1 MYIGILLRLI
11 FGYVRIE
18 VEGYYIE
25 RFINICQ
32 NKKILIWNLKR
43 QKGVKLYLNIG
54 IKDFKKLKN
63 IARKT
68 NCKIKISKK
77 KGIPFI
83 LHRYKKR
90 KIFAIFLII
99 IAFAIYTSSKY
110 VWNIE
115 VQVEDNLQIEQI
127 EEDLADLGL
136 RKGVLKSKIE
146 TDKLINELRLKRN
159 DISWIG
165 IDLKGTNVIIKAVKS
180 DEKPDL
186 LDNSDYCNI
195 VARKSGII
203 TTIIAQNGTA
213 VVNVGDEVNE
223 GDILIA
229 GYMEGKYTDKRYVH
243 SLGVVQAKIKY
254 QKSEKIYLNQE
265 KLRDTGNEEKKF
277 QIKFNNFQINF
288 YKTLSKFKIYD
299 TIYTE
304 KNLKIFSNFYLP
316 ISIVEITNKEQI
328 KEEKTYSKEEV
339 IELGK
344 EKLSTEIEDKIAN
357 KENILETKV
366 DTIEQEDSIEVCV
379 TYEVL
384 ENIESYEK
392 IDIWKDE
399 KLW

>member
-43 QKGVKLYLNIG
+43 QKGVKLFLNIG

-136 RKGVLKSKIE
+136 RKGVRKSKIE

-165 IDLKGTNVIIKAVKS
+165 IDLKGTNVIVKAVKS

-195 VARKSGII
+195 VASKSGVI
-203 TTIIAQNGTA
+203 TKIIAQNGTA

-254 QKSEKIYLNQE
+254 QKSEKFYLNQE
-265 KLRDTGNEEKKF
+265 NLRDTGNEEKKF

-316 ISIVEITNKEQI
+316 ISIVEITNKEQV
-328 KEEKTYSKEEV
+328 KETQKYSKEEV

-344 EKLSTEIEDKIAN
+344 EKLSKAIEEDIAN
-357 KENILETKV
+357 KENILGVTV
-366 DTIEQEDSIEVCV
+366 DTEEQEDFVEVCV

-392 IDIWKDE
+392 IE
-399 KLW
+399 N

>member
-18 VEGYYIE
+18 IEGYYIE

-68 NCKIKISKK
+68 NCKIKIKKK

-90 KIFAIFLII
+90 KIFAIFLIL
-99 IAFAIYTSSKY
+99 IALAIYTSSKY

-115 VQVEDNLQIEQI
+115 VQVEDNLKIEQI

-165 IDLKGTNVIIKAVKS
+165 INLKGTNVIVKAVKA

-186 LDNSDYCNI
+186 LDDSDYCNI
-195 VARKSGII
+195 VASKSGII
-203 TTIIAQNGTA
+203 TKIIAQNGTA

-243 SLGVVQAKIKY
+243 SLGEVQAKIKY
-254 QKSEKIYLNQE
+254 SKSEKIYVKQE
-265 KLRDTGNEEKKF
+265 KLRDTGNKEKKF
-277 QIKFNNFQINF
+277 QIKFNIFQINF

-304 KNLKIFSNFYLP
+304 KKLKIFSNFYLP
-316 ISIVEITNKEQI
+316 ISVVEITNKEQI
-328 KEEKTYSKEEV
+328 KETKEYSKEEI

-344 EKLSTEIEDKIAN
+344 EKLSKAIEEDIAN
-357 KENILETKV
+357 KENILEIKV
-366 DTIEQEDSIEVCV
+366 DTTEQEDSVEVCV

-384 ENIESYEK
+384 ENIENYEK
-392 IDIWKDE
+392 IE
-399 KLW
+399 M

>member
-1 MYIGILLRLI
+1 MFIGILLRLI
-11 FGYVRIE
+11 FGYVRVE

-54 IKDFKKLKN
+54 IKDFKKLKE

-68 NCKIKISKK
+68 NCKIKIKKK

-83 LHRYKKR
+83 LYRYKKR

-99 IAFAIYTSSKY
+99 IAFLIYTSSKY

-115 VQVEDNLQIEQI
+115 VQVEDNLQTEQI

-165 IDLKGTNVIIKAVKS
+165 IDLKGTNVIVKVVKA
-180 DEKPDL
+180 DEKPEL
-186 LDNSDYCNI
+186 VDNSEYCNI
-195 VARKSGII
+195 VAKKSGVI
-203 TTIIAQNGTA
+203 TKIIAQNGTT
-213 VVNVGDEVNE
+213 NVHEGDEVNE
-223 GDILIA
+223 GDVLIA

-254 QKSEKIYLNQE
+254 SKKEKIYLKQE
-265 KLRDTGNEEKKF
+265 KTRDTGDKEKRF

-304 KNLKIFSNFYLP
+304 KKLKIFSNFYLP
-316 ISIVEITNKEQI
+316 ISIVEIINKEQI
-328 KEEKTYSKEEV
+328 KETKLYSKEEA

-344 EKLSTEIEDKIAN
+344 QKLSCEIEKDIAN
-357 KENILETKV
+357 KENILDVTIDTEEHEEYV
-366 DTIEQEDSIEVCV
+366 DVCV

-384 ENIESYEK
+384 ENIERYEK
-392 IDIWKDE
+392 IE
-399 KLW
+399 F

>member
-1 MYIGILLRLI
+1 MIKGILLRLI

-18 VEGYYIE
+18 IEGYYIE

-43 QKGVKLYLNIG
+43 EKGVKLYLNIG
-54 IKDFKKLKN
+54 IKDFKKLKQ

-90 KIFAIFLII
+90 KIFVLFLII

-127 EEDLADLGL
+127 EENLADLGL
-136 RKGVLKSKIE
+136 RKGMLKSKIE

-165 IDLKGTNVIIKAVKS
+165 IDLKGTNAIVRVVKA
-180 DEKPDL
+180 DEKPEL

-195 VARKSGII
+195 VAKKSGII
-203 TTIIAQNGTA
+203 TKIIAQNGTA
-213 VVNVGDEVNE
+213 VVNAGDEVQA

-243 SLGVVQAKIKY
+243 SLGDVQAKIKY
-254 QKSEKIYLNQE
+254 QKNEKVYFKQD
-265 KLRDTGNEEKKF
+265 KLRDTGNKEKRF

-304 KNLKIFSNFYLP
+304 KKFRIFSNFYLP
-316 ISIVEITNKEQI
+316 ISIIEITNKEQI
-328 KEEKTYSKEEV
+328 KETKLYSKEEI
-339 IELGK
+339 IELEK
-344 EKLSTEIEDKIAN
+344 QKLSCEIEKDIAN
-357 KENILETKV
+357 KENILGI
-366 DTIEQEDSIEVCV
+366 TIETDEQDEYVDVCV

-384 ENIESYEK
+384 ENIERYEK
-392 IDIWKDE
+392 IQF
-399 KLW
+399 